1 MQFIRKAQMW
11 RAMSSDL
18 DFEMKW
24 ESVAGHS
31 RKRETVMQRINV
43 VNIRYDFKKTRVYQ
57 KDK

>member
-18 DFEMKW
+18 DFENEMGICGRSFQEERNSHAKNQC
-24 ESVAGHS
+24 GKH
-31 RKRETVMQRINV
+31 K
-43 VNIRYDFKKTRVYQ
+43 IRFKTRVYQ